1 MYDAIV
7 VGGGPAGL
15 SAALLLGRSRRTVL
29 VCDTGE
35 ARNAASHAS
44 HSFLTRDGTPPL
56 ELRRL
61 GSEQLATY
69 PGVELTS
76 STVVDAC
83 AEDDHF
89 VTIHADGRRVAAR
102 KLVLATG
109 VRDELPAIEGL
120 EALWGRSVFHCPYCD
135 GWEVRDQ
142 PLAVYPNTDDPA
154 LVMQAALLIRQW
166 SRDLI
171 LLTNGPAPLD
181 DESRSRLALF
191 GITLRE
197 EPIVRVE
204 GEDGTLKQI
213 VFASGD
219 TLSRRAIFVR
229 PRQAP
234 RNELAVRLGCELSDD
249 PPFPGL
255 IRVDASGQ
263 TTVQG
268 VYAAGDVVTPIQQV
282 ATAVSSGA
290 VAGAMANLAMVM
302 AHTSP

>member
-44 HSFLTRDGTPPL
+44 HSFLTRAGTPPL
-56 ELRRL
+56 EFRRL
-61 GSEQLATY
+61 GREQLATY

-191 GITLRE
+191 GITL
-197 EPIVRVE
+197 
-204 GEDGTLKQI
+204 
-213 VFASGD
+213 ASVD

-290 VAGAMANLAMVM
+290 VAGAMVNLAMVM

>member
-1 MYDAIV
+1 
-7 VGGGPAGL
+7 
-15 SAALLLGRSRRTVL
+15 
-29 VCDTGE
+29 
-35 ARNAASHAS
+35 
-44 HSFLTRDGTPPL
+44 
-56 ELRRL
+56 
-61 GSEQLATY
+61 
-69 PGVELTS
+69 
-76 STVVDAC
+76 
-83 AEDDHF
+83 
-89 VTIHADGRRVAAR
+89 
-102 KLVLATG
+102 
-109 VRDELPAIEGL
+109 
-120 EALWGRSVFHCPYCD
+120 
-135 GWEVRDQ
+135 
-142 PLAVYPNTDDPA
+142 
-154 LVMQAALLIRQW
+154 MQAALLIRQW

-204 GEDGTLKQI
+204 GENGTLKQI